1 MVAGGRESTAT
12 SGGWPGGE
20 HVASD
25 GAAGAPDDS
34 QTTAGISDRAST
46 WPTTTAAAP
55 TVRIHAMTNPSTS
68 SVRALAI
75 KKSVQRGRGRGR
87 TVERALDGS
96 CTARAGGRI
105 SRVNVGRTRSR
116 ELAPSE
122 KGAGP
127 GTGDGPGRLKN
138 GWAAE
143 GEVIGTTSFGS
154 GRGKDRSRDVSRSPS
169 TSGSGGGTGMRD
181 RTGARDGAG
190 VRSAFDARDGTGV
203 RSALDARVGPGV
215 RNALDARDGIGV
227 RTAEAERVE
236 RGSGGGV
243 VRAVRRGD
251 DPLSPSARSALARL
265 TTRCAMRSP
274 TT

>member
-1 MVAGGRESTAT
+1 VVAGGRESTAT
-12 SGGWPGGE
+12 SGGWPVVE

-25 GAAGAPDDS
+25 GADGAPDDS

-55 TVRIHAMTNPSTS
+55 TVRIHATTNPSTS
-68 SVRALAI
+68 SVRALSI

-87 TVERALDGS
+87 TVEGALDAS
-96 CTARAGGRI
+96 CVASRAGGRI

-116 ELAPSE
+116 EVAPSE

-138 GWAAE
+138 GWAGE
-143 GEVIGTTSFGS
+143 GAVIGTTSFGS

-169 TSGSGGGTGMRD
+169 TSGSCGGTGMRD
-181 RTGARDGAG
+181 RTGARDGEG
-190 VRSAFDARDGTGV
+190 VRSALDARDGTGV
-203 RSALDARVGPGV
+203 RSALDARGAPV
-215 RNALDARDGIGV
+215 RNALDARDGTGV
-227 RTAEAERVE
+227 RNTEEERVE

-243 VRAVRRGD
+243 VRAARRGD

-265 TTRCAMRSP
+265 TT
-274 TT
+274 